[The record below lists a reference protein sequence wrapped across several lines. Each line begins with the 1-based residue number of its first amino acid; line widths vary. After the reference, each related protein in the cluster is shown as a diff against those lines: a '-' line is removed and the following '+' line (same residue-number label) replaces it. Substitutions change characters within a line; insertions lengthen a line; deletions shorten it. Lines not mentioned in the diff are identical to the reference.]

1 MVAAMNSK
9 SGRRQCEDYTIPQEI
24 IAVHKYNNKEEE
36 VKSYDYLH
44 PEEMWHLIIIIKCT
58 HTHTHMHTADWNYWH
73 GVQLAL

>member
-1 MVAAMNSK
+1 MAAMNSK

-24 IAVHKYNNKEEE
+24 IAVHKYNNK
-36 VKSYDYLH
+36 
-44 PEEMWHLIIIIKCT
+44 EEMWHLIIIIKCT